1 MIEYFTDDK
10 QKLDLYLDWTQKAK
24 NIVITSH
31 QNPDGDAFG
40 SALGLWNYL
49 KQFDFEK
56 LTFISPTDYADF
68 IAWMPGVSAIVVY
81 DNKNKAHANQL
92 IAEADLIFC
101 TDFSSGSR
109 MKDMKDV
116 VLNSSSKKIIIDHHE
131 QPETFGDL
139 LYWNEHASSTCELIY
154 QMIVKLGHEAMID
167 LDVATCLYT
176 GLLTDTGSFKYPATT
191 PEVHH
196 IAGKL
201 LAKGVVPSAINR
213 SLFDQNDFEK
223 LQFLGYVLSKKM
235 TYLSEY
241 RVCYTYISEKELKK
255 YNSKNGDTEGIV
267 NYGLSI
273 AGSVMSA
280 IFIEKEG
287 LIKIS
292 FRSVHDFSVANLA
305 RDYFEGG
312 GHKNAAGGR
321 SNLSLEE
328 TVQKFLTLLPHLKSQ
343 LELQPN

>member
-1 MIEYFTDDK
+1 MVDYFTKDK
-10 QKLDLYLDWTQKAK
+10 HKLDLYSNWIKEAK

-49 KQFDFEK
+49 TKFGFDS
-56 LTFISPTDYADF
+56 LTFISPTDFADF
-68 IAWMPGVSAIVVY
+68 IAWMPGVPSIVVY
-81 DNKNKAHANQL
+81 DNKNKTLANQL
-92 IAEADLIFC
+92 IDEADLIFC
-101 TDFSSGSR
+101 CDFSSGSR
-109 MKDMKDV
+109 MKDMKDQ
-116 VLNSSSKKIIIDHHE
+116 VLNATAKKIVIDHHE
-131 QPETFGDL
+131 QPESFADL
-139 LYWNEHASSTCELIY
+139 MYWNEHASSTCELIY
-154 QMIVKLGHEAMID
+154 HMIVELGHEDMIN

-191 PEVHH
+191 PEVHN

-201 LAKGVVPSAINR
+201 LAKGVVPSAIHR
-213 SLFDQNDFEK
+213 SLFDQNEFEK
-223 LQFLGYVLSKKM
+223 LQFLGYVLNKKM
-235 TYLSEY
+235 TYLPEY

-292 FRSVHDFSVANLA
+292 FRSVHDFSVADLA

-321 SNLSLEE
+321 SVLSLEE
-328 TVQKFLTLLPHLKSQ
+328 TVQKFLTLLPYLKSQ

>member
-1 MIEYFTDDK
+1 MKAYFTK
-10 QKLDLYLDWTQKAK
+10 EKHKLDLYSEWTKNAK

-49 KQFDFEK
+49 KKFDFEN

-68 IAWMPGVSAIVVY
+68 IAWMPGVSDIVVY
-81 DNKNKAHANQL
+81 DNKNKTLANEL
-92 IAEADLIFC
+92 IDQADLIFC
-101 TDFSSGSR
+101 CDFSSGSR
-109 MKDMKDV
+109 MKDMKDQ
-116 VLNSSSKKIIIDHHE
+116 VLNANAKKVVIDHHE
-131 QPETFGDL
+131 QPESFGDL
-139 LYWNEHASSTCELIY
+139 MYWNEHASSTCELIY
-154 QMIVKLGHEAMID
+154 QMIVDLGHENLID
-167 LDVATCLYT
+167 IDIATCLYT

-191 PEVHH
+191 PEVHT

-201 LAKGVVPSAINR
+201 LEKGVIPSAIHRN
-213 SLFDQNDFEK
+213 LFDQNDFEK

-235 TYLSEY
+235 TFLPDY
-241 RVCYTYISEKELKK
+241 RVCYTVISEKELKK

-267 NYGLSI
+267 NYGLSV
-273 AGSVMSA
+273 AGCVMSA

-292 FRSVHDFSVANLA
+292 FRSVHDFSVADLA

-321 SNLSLEE
+321 SSLSLEE
-328 TVQKFLTLLPHLKSQ
+328 TVQKFLTLLPYLKSQ

>member
-1 MIEYFTDDK
+1 MVEYFTK
-10 QKLDLYLDWTQKAK
+10 EKETLDLYLDWTGKAK

-40 SALGLWNYL
+40 SALGLWGYL
-49 KQFDFEK
+49 KKFDFEK
-56 LTFISPTDYADF
+56 VTYISPTDYADF
-68 IAWMPGVSAIVVY
+68 IAWMPGVSSIVVY
-81 DNKNKAHANQL
+81 DNKNKTKANEL
-92 IAEADLIFC
+92 IEEADLIFC
-101 TDFSSGSR
+101 CDFSSGSR
-109 MKDMKDV
+109 MKDMKDA
-116 VLNSSSKKIIIDHHE
+116 VLKSTSKKIIIDHHE
-131 QPETFGDL
+131 QPEAFGDL
-139 LYWNEHASSTCELIY
+139 MFWNQHASSTCELIY
-154 QMIVKLGHEAMID
+154 QMIVQLGHESLID
-167 LDVATCLYT
+167 LDIATCLYT
-176 GLLTDTGSFKYPATT
+176 GLLTDTGSFKYEATT
-191 PEVHH
+191 PEVHK
-196 IAGKL
+196 IAGQL
-201 LAKGVVPSAINR
+201 LAKGVVPSAIHR
-213 SLFDQNDFEK
+213 SLFDQNDFQK

-235 TYLSEY
+235 TYLPEY
-241 RVCYTYISEKELKK
+241 RVCYTAISEKELIK

-292 FRSVHDFSVANLA
+292 FRSVHNFSVADLA

-328 TVQKFLTLLPHLKSQ
+328 TVQKFLTLLPYLKSQ
-343 LELQPN
+343 IELQPN